1 MSNAK
6 SELFTFLGAAFATLL
21 GLLVL
26 QKAYGSYIDVSYHR
40 RIQEAGPS
48 EALLEARKA
57 DEAQLQKGKLPLS
70 QAMARLGAART
81 SAASIAPQP
90 SQDLSAVAGWI
101 HHPSFKPAVAF
112 PIYVP
117 RAPVAA
123 APKATEPPA
132 AAPTGAEEPP
142 AAVPA
147 DKTGAK
153 NAAKPAKPKA
163 Q

>member
-26 QKAYGSYIDVSYHR
+26 QKAYASYIDVSYHQR
-40 RIQEAGPS
+40 LQQAGPS

-70 QAMARLGAART
+70 QAMSRLGSSRT
-81 SAASIAPQP
+81 TAASIAPQP
-90 SQDLSAVAGWI
+90 SQDLSAVSGWI
-101 HHPSFKPAVAF
+101 HHPGFKPAVAF
-112 PIYVP
+112 PIYVA

-132 AAPTGAEEPP
+132 AAPSAADEPP
-142 AAVPA
+142 AAASA
-147 DKTGAK
+147 DKSGAK